1 MCNRTPLPLIAVLAV
16 LGLSSHVSAQMDFEP
31 HPVPLAPEGEF
42 SAKNP
47 PPGYSHVAQLTWHEI
62 GDDDVKQ
69 APKVAARYAQM
80 FGAVVLAD
88 VRPDPDKPGHY
99 KLNRV
104 AVGQTV
110 RQHGKPWVVNS
121 KSSSVSFIAS
131 QVLATGEQELARVTQ
146 IARYDTAVLF
156 DVPAMINVK
165 GKHQELTMR
174 YFVWT
179 NSTQGGLA
187 TLNWIV
193 DPSAPDGEKVLDSEF
208 VQLPNGFEQ
217 TRMLSVDHAQ
227 FNILG
232 VPSKAAFAVNGLP
245 EAPLHKMS
253 PELVRLASLPR
264 FNKESLQQLAMG
276 LSQSLASQQTVSKA
290 D

>member
-1 MCNRTPLPLIAVLAV
+1 MRNTTLPPILAALV
-16 LGLSSHVSAQMDFEP
+16 AACCVTQACAQMDFEP
-31 HPVPLAPEGEF
+31 HPVPLAPEGGF
-42 SAKNP
+42 TAKNP

-62 GDDDVKQ
+62 GEDDLKQ

-88 VRPDPDKPGHY
+88 VRPDPDNPGHY

-110 RQHGKPWVVNS
+110 RQDGQPWVVNS

-131 QVLATGEQELARVTQ
+131 QVLATGEKELERVTQ
-146 IARYDTAVLF
+146 VARYDTAVLF
-156 DVPAMINVK
+156 DVPAMISID
-165 GKHQELTMR
+165 GKHRELTMR

-187 TLNWIV
+187 TLNWII
-193 DPSAPDGEKVLDSEF
+193 DPAAPDGAKVLDSEF

-232 VPSKAAFAVNGLP
+232 VPSKAAFAVEGLP
-245 EAPLHKMS
+245 EAPRHQMP
-253 PELVRLASLPR
+253 PELAKLAALPR
-264 FNKESLQQLAMG
+264 FQKESLQQLAMG
-276 LSQSLASQQTVSKA
+276 LSQALASQQTVSKA